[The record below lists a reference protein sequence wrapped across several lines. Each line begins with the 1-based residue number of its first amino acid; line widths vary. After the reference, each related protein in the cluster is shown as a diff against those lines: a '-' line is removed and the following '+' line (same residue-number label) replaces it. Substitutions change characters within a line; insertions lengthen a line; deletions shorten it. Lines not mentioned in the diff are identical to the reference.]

1 MVNFLWSA
9 QHQKYFFG
17 GIRRESSPSR
27 DSTPPSYFVSLVS
40 RRTLRKISLLLVSLF
55 FLFTFLLSENYT
67 DLRHR
72 LERTIA
78 GRSFVIEVT
87 WVAENRWRAH
97 IVRIPG
103 VPTAMMPFY
112 GETPDQAASNLSD
125 WLDRAHQHQANTV

>member
-1 MVNFLWSA
+1 VNFLWSTRQQNIFSA
-9 QHQKYFFG
+9 GSGVNRSGASIAMRLRASFRLFHVAPCV
-17 GIRRESSPSR
+17 ESLCSSPLQ
-27 DSTPPSYFVSLVS
+27 T
-40 RRTLRKISLLLVSLF
+40 
-55 FLFTFLLSENYT
+55 T
-67 DLRHR
+67 DKRVRHR

-112 GETPDQAASNLSD
+112 GKTPDEAASNLST

>member
-1 MVNFLWSA
+1 LFRVA
-9 QHQKYFFG
+9 DCV
-17 GIRRESSPSR
+17 ESLCSSSSFPNIHN
-27 DSTPPSYFVSLVS
+27 LV
-40 RRTLRKISLLLVSLF
+40 
-55 FLFTFLLSENYT
+55 
-67 DLRHR
+67 RHR

-112 GETPDQAASNLSD
+112 GETPDEAATNLSA